1 MKFIILFSIYMALN
15 YLVCWFFLE
24 WSDSFL
30 AIADRKTNN
39 FNELLKQIPKEIRV
53 WELILLLLF
62 PLFLIILL
70 LLIMGTC
77 IVNFIYVLGETIAG
91 AKARLKYKV
100 GAKARLR
107 YKKAIN
113 KVINILNK
121 QPFSGKKT
129 TKKTID
135 K

>member
-1 MKFIILFSIYMALN
+1 MKFIILLSIYVILN
-15 YLVCWFFLE
+15 YLICWFFLE

-39 FNELLKQIPKEIRV
+39 FNELLKQIPKEVRV

-62 PLFLIILL
+62 PLFLIILML
-70 LLIMGTC
+70 SKIVIC
-77 IVNFIYVLGETIAG
+77 IINFIYILGEII
-91 AKARLKYKV
+91 V

>member
-1 MKFIILFSIYMALN
+1 MKSIILLSIYMILN
-15 YLVCWFFLE
+15 YLTCWFFLE

-39 FNELLKQIPKEIRV
+39 FNELLKQIPKEVRV

-62 PLFLIILL
+62 PLFLIILML
-70 LLIMGTC
+70 SIIVIC
-77 IVNFIYVLGETIAG
+77 IINLIYVIGVAI
-91 AKARLKYKV
+91 V

-107 YKKAIN
+107 YG
-113 KVINILNK
+113 KVLSKIINILNK

>member
-1 MKFIILFSIYMALN
+1 MKFIILFSIYMVLN

-39 FNELLKQIPKEIRV
+39 FNELLKQIPKEVRV

-62 PLFLIILL
+62 PLFLIILML
-70 LLIMGTC
+70 SIIVIC
-77 IVNFIYVLGETIAG
+77 IINLIYVIGEAI
-91 AKARLKYKV
+91 V
-100 GAKARLR
+100 GVKARLR

>member
-1 MKFIILFSIYMALN
+1 MKFIILLSIYIILN

-39 FNELLKQIPKEIRV
+39 FNELLKQIPKEVRV

-62 PLFLIILL
+62 PLFLIILML
-70 LLIMGTC
+70 SIIVIC
-77 IVNFIYVLGETIAG
+77 IINLIYVIGEAI
-91 AKARLKYKV
+91 V
-100 GAKARLR
+100 GVKARLR

>member
-1 MKFIILFSIYMALN
+1 MKFIILLSIYAILN
-15 YLVCWFFLE
+15 YLVCWFFLQ
-24 WSDSFL
+24 WNDSFL

-62 PLFLIILL
+62 PLFLIILML
-70 LLIMGTC
+70 SIIVIC
-77 IVNFIYVLGETIAG
+77 IINFIYVIGEII
-91 AKARLKYKV
+91 V

>member
-1 MKFIILFSIYMALN
+1 MKFIILLSIYMILN
-15 YLVCWFFLE
+15 YLICWFFLE

-39 FNELLKQIPKEIRV
+39 FNELLKQMPKEIRV

-62 PLFLIILL
+62 PLFLIILML
-70 LLIMGTC
+70 SIIVIC
-77 IVNFIYVLGETIAG
+77 IINLIYVIGEAI
-91 AKARLKYKV
+91 V
-100 GAKARLR
+100 GVKARLR

>member
-1 MKFIILFSIYMALN
+1 MKFIILLSIYVILN
-15 YLVCWFFLE
+15 YLICWFFLE

-39 FNELLKQIPKEIRV
+39 FNELLKQIPKEVRV

-62 PLFLIILL
+62 PLFLIILML
-70 LLIMGTC
+70 SKIVIC
-77 IVNFIYVLGETIAG
+77 IINLIYVIGEAI
-91 AKARLKYKV
+91 V

>member
-1 MKFIILFSIYMALN
+1 MKFIILLSIYAILN

-39 FNELLKQIPKEIRV
+39 FNELLKQIPKEVRV

-62 PLFLIILL
+62 PLFLIILML
-70 LLIMGTC
+70 SVIVIC
-77 IVNFIYVLGETIAG
+77 IINLIYVIGEAI
-91 AKARLKYKV
+91 V
-100 GAKARLR
+100 GVKARLR

>member
-1 MKFIILFSIYMALN
+1 MKLILLLSIYTILN

-24 WSDSFL
+24 WGDSFL

-39 FNELLKQIPKEIRV
+39 FNELLKQIPKEVRV

-62 PLFLIILL
+62 PLFLIILML
-70 LLIMGTC
+70 SIIVIC
-77 IVNFIYVLGETIAG
+77 IINHIYVIGEII
-91 AKARLKYKV
+91 V

-107 YKKAIN
+107 YKKGIN

>member
-1 MKFIILFSIYMALN
+1 MKFIILFSIYMVLN

-39 FNELLKQIPKEIRV
+39 FNELLKQIPKEVRV

-62 PLFLIILL
+62 PLFLIILML
-70 LLIMGTC
+70 SIIVIC
-77 IVNFIYVLGETIAG
+77 IINLIYVIGEII
-91 AKARLKYKV
+91 V
-100 GAKARLR
+100 GVKARLR

>member
-1 MKFIILFSIYMALN
+1 MKFIILLSIYMILN
-15 YLVCWFFLE
+15 YLICWFFLE

-39 FNELLKQIPKEIRV
+39 FNELLKQIPKEVRV

-62 PLFLIILL
+62 PLFLIILML
-70 LLIMGTC
+70 SI
-77 IVNFIYVLGETIAG
+77 IVNCVINLIYVIGEAI
-91 AKARLKYKV
+91 V
-100 GAKARLR
+100 GVKARLR
-107 YKKAIN
+107 YKKTIN

>member
-1 MKFIILFSIYMALN
+1 MN
-15 YLVCWFFLE
+15 YLICWFFLE

-39 FNELLKQIPKEIRV
+39 FNELLKQIPKEVRV

-62 PLFLIILL
+62 PLFLIILML
-70 LLIMGTC
+70 SIIVIC
-77 IVNFIYVLGETIAG
+77 IINLIYVIGEAI
-91 AKARLKYKV
+91 V

-107 YKKAIN
+107 YGKALSKI
-113 KVINILNK
+113 INILNK

>member
-1 MKFIILFSIYMALN
+1 MKFIILLSIYMVLN
-15 YLVCWFFLE
+15 YLVCWFFLQC
-24 WSDSFL
+24 DNTFL
-30 AIADRKTNN
+30 VRADEKTNTL
-39 FNELLKQIPKEIRV
+39 NELLRQIPKEIRV
-53 WELILLLLF
+53 WEIIILLFF
-62 PLFLIILL
+62 PLYIIILL
-70 LLIMGTC
+70 LSIMVTC
-77 IVNFIYVLGETIAG
+77 IVNFIYVLGETIVG

-107 YKKAIN
+107 YKKGIN

>member
-1 MKFIILFSIYMALN
+1 MKLIILLSIYVILN

-39 FNELLKQIPKEIRV
+39 FNELLKQIPKEVRV

-62 PLFLIILL
+62 PLFLIILML
-70 LLIMGTC
+70 SIIVIC
-77 IVNFIYVLGETIAG
+77 IINLIYVIGEVI
-91 AKARLKYKV
+91 V
-100 GAKARLR
+100 GVKARLR

>member
-1 MKFIILFSIYMALN
+1 MKFIILFSIYMVLN

-39 FNELLKQIPKEIRV
+39 FNELLKQIPKEVRV
-53 WELILLLLF
+53 WEIILLLLF
-62 PLFLIILL
+62 PLFLIILML
-70 LLIMGTC
+70 SIIVIC
-77 IVNFIYVLGETIAG
+77 IINLIYVIGEAI
-91 AKARLKYKV
+91 V
-100 GAKARLR
+100 GVKARLR

>member
-1 MKFIILFSIYMALN
+1 MKFIILLSIYMVLN

-39 FNELLKQIPKEIRV
+39 FNELLKQIPKEVRV
-53 WELILLLLF
+53 WELILMLLF
-62 PLFLIILL
+62 PLFLIILML
-70 LLIMGTC
+70 SIIVIC
-77 IVNFIYVLGETIAG
+77 IINFIYILGEIIVG
-91 AKARLKYKV
+91 AKARLK
-100 GAKARLR
+100 

>member
-1 MKFIILFSIYMALN
+1 MKFIILLSIYAILN
-15 YLVCWFFLE
+15 YLVCWFFLQ
-24 WSDSFL
+24 WNDSFL

-62 PLFLIILL
+62 PLFLIILML
-70 LLIMGTC
+70 SIIVIC
-77 IVNFIYVLGETIAG
+77 IINLIYVIGEAI
-91 AKARLKYKV
+91 V
-100 GAKARLR
+100 GVKARLR
-107 YKKAIN
+107 YG
-113 KVINILNK
+113 KVLSKIINILNK

>member
-1 MKFIILFSIYMALN
+1 MKFIILLSIYMVLN

-30 AIADRKTNN
+30 AIADRKTSN

-53 WELILLLLF
+53 WEIILLLLF
-62 PLFLIILL
+62 PLFLIILML
-70 LLIMGTC
+70 SIIVICIINLIYT
-77 IVNFIYVLGETIAG
+77 IGEII
-91 AKARLKYKV
+91 V

>member
-1 MKFIILFSIYMALN
+1 MKFIILFSIYMVLN
-15 YLVCWFFLE
+15 YLICWFFLE

-30 AIADRKTNN
+30 TIADRKTNN
-39 FNELLKQIPKEIRV
+39 FNELLKQIPKEVRV
-53 WELILLLLF
+53 WEIILLLLF
-62 PLFLIILL
+62 PLFLIILML
-70 LLIMGTC
+70 SIIVIC
-77 IVNFIYVLGETIAG
+77 IINLIYVIGEAI
-91 AKARLKYKV
+91 V
-100 GAKARLR
+100 GVKARLR

>member
-1 MKFIILFSIYMALN
+1 MKFIILFSIYMVLN
-15 YLVCWFFLE
+15 YLVCWFFLQC
-24 WSDSFL
+24 DNTFL
-30 AIADRKTNN
+30 VRADEKTNTL
-39 FNELLKQIPKEIRV
+39 NELLRQIPKEIRV
-53 WELILLLLF
+53 WEIIILLFF
-62 PLFLIILL
+62 PLYIIILL
-70 LLIMGTC
+70 LSIIIAC
-77 IVNFIYVLGETIAG
+77 IVNFIYILGEII
-91 AKARLKYKV
+91 V